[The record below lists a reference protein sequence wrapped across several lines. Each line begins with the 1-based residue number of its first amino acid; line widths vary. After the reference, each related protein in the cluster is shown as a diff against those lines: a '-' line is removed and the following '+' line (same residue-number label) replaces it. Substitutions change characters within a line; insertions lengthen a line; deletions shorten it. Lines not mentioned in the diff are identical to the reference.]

1 MIHIC
6 NFKGHDLCLCVCYSL
21 LRGHLGGLVLL
32 LFDLRVSWIQLE
44 SSVTEMEE
52 LIQEPARIEDGG

>member
-6 NFKGHDLCLCVCYSL
+6 NFEGHDLCLCVCCFL